1 MNDAL
6 YIAATGMQAQQ
17 AQIDAIA
24 NNLANVNTQGFK
36 RSRVSFTDLMGVA
49 GMDTASDAQARPPA
63 QGLGVGMA
71 GVMRLF
77 DPGELK
83 KTDAPF
89 DIGIR
94 GDGFIE
100 VTLPDGGSAYLRGG
114 TLKVNRDGVLATQA
128 GFPLKAGITIPEET
142 QNITVGADGVVQL
155 QVAGQA
161 RPVEAGRIE
170 LVRFAN
176 PGALQPLGD
185 NLYRAAEA
193 AGTPAPYTPGEDSA
207 GLLAQGFL
215 ESANVNLVDEIVGL
229 MLAQRAY
236 GASVKLAQAADEI
249 AAMANNL
256 RRG

>member
-1 MNDAL
+1 MNNAL

-17 AQIDAIA
+17 EQIDTIA
-24 NNLANVNTQGFK
+24 NNMANVNTQGFK
-36 RSRVSFTDLMGVA
+36 RSRVAFTDLMGAAAVDPMRGEHMPA
-49 GMDTASDAQARPPA
+49 GAPA
-63 QGLGVGMA
+63 LGVGMA
-71 GVMRLF
+71 SVTRLF
-77 DPGELK
+77 ESGELK

-100 VTLPDGGSAYLRGG
+100 VTMPDGSSAFLRGG
-114 TLKVNRDGVLATQA
+114 TLKVNADGLLTTQS
-128 GFPLKAGITIPEET
+128 GFPLKAGIVIPQDAQRMTI
-142 QNITVGADGVVQL
+142 GADGVVQL
-155 QVAGQA
+155 QLVGQT

-170 LVRFAN
+170 LMRFAN
-176 PGALQPLGD
+176 PSALQSLGD
-185 NLYRAAEA
+185 NLYRANDA
-193 AGTPAPYTPGEDSA
+193 AGTPIATMPGEESA
-207 GLLAQGFL
+207 GILAQGFL

-249 AAMANNL
+249 AGLANNL